1 VFFLLQTLHFQ
12 AIIFNL
18 SIHSAPAGA
27 HPDPPAPPI
36 LPAFR
41 AIFGLFSTLKPKLA
55 PAKNR
60 ARSGN

>member
-18 SIHSAPAGA
+18 SIRSTPAGA
-27 HPDPPAPPI
+27 HPDPLAPPI
-36 LPAFR
+36 LPGFR
-41 AIFGLFSTLKPKLA
+41 AIFGLFSALTPKLA
-55 PAKNR
+55 PTKNR